1 MISLLLALLIG
12 CGGDKE
18 DTAGVDTSAPVDTA
32 DTSDTSD
39 TADTADTSDTADT
52 AETVTE

>member
-18 DTAGVDTSAPVDTA
+18 DTAGADTSAPVDTA

>member
-18 DTAGVDTSAPVDTA
+18 DTARGVPWRGGAPGA
-32 DTSDTSD
+32 DTSD